1 MKITPTETDRLA
13 AQLFTPAGG
22 MRAAW
27 RGERNGVRPVWERLR
42 DGSEATPDF
51 YDTDDGPTQ
60 GAMLDQIEAA
70 AQPKLDAA
78 RFAEDLHLAL
88 VSRWRDCKRTGWRVV
103 DDGGGGAFVGPLAE
117 TRGAALVAAKRALA
131 EAAK

>member
-1 MKITPTETDRLA
+1 MKTTPTETDREA
-13 AQLFTPAGG
+13 AQLFAPSGG

-51 YDTDDGPTQ
+51 YDVDDGPTQ
-60 GAMLDQIEAA
+60 GAMLEQIESA

-78 RFAEDLHLAL
+78 RFAEDIHLML
-88 VSRWRDCKRTGWRVV
+88 TSRWQDCKRVGWRVV
-103 DDGGGGAFVGPLAE
+103 DECGGAAFVGPLAE
-117 TRGAALVAAKRALA
+117 TRGAALVAAMKAL
-131 EAAK
+131 KGST

>member
-1 MKITPTETDRLA
+1 MGIRGKEMKITPTETDRLA
-13 AQLFTPAGG
+13 AQLFAPAGG

-42 DGSEATPDF
+42 DGSESTPDA
-51 YDTDDGPTQ
+51 YDADDPATAGQ
-60 GAMLDQIEAA
+60 MLAQVEAVRPGQA
-70 AQPKLDAA
+70 VSILD
-78 RFAEDLHLAL
+78 RLHLLPVAEEHRFL
-88 VSRWRDCKRTGWRVV
+88 VLVEHDGAQAVTTG
-103 DDGGGGAFVGPLAE
+103 P

>member
-13 AQLFTPAGG
+13 AQLFAPAGG

-42 DGSEATPDF
+42 DG
-51 YDTDDGPTQ
+51 
-60 GAMLDQIEAA
+60 
-70 AQPKLDAA
+70 
-78 RFAEDLHLAL
+78 
-88 VSRWRDCKRTGWRVV
+88 
-103 DDGGGGAFVGPLAE
+103 GGAFVGPLAE

-131 EAAK
+131 EGRR

>member
-13 AQLFTPAGG
+13 AQLFAPAGG

-51 YDTDDGPTQ
+51 YDTDDGATQ
-60 GAMLDQIEAA
+60 GAMLEQIEAA
-70 AQPKLDAA
+70 AQPMLDAA
-78 RFAEDLHLAL
+78 RFAEDIHLMLA
-88 VSRWRDCKRTGWRVV
+88 SRWLDCKRVGWWVV
-103 DDGGGGAFVGPLAE
+103 DECGGAAFVGPLAE

-131 EAAK
+131 ETLK

>member
-1 MKITPTETDRLA
+1 MKTTPTETDREA
-13 AQLFTPAGG
+13 AQLFAPSGG

-51 YDTDDGPTQ
+51 YDTDDPATVGCMVAQ
-60 GAMLDQIEAA
+60 VEAA
-70 AQPKLDAA
+70 AGAPVELWHCPDDPPDAA
-78 RFAEDLHLAL
+78 HVVF
-88 VSRWRDCKRTGWRVV
+88 VRDPSFESFCS
-103 DDGGGGAFVGPLAE
+103 P

-131 EAAK
+131 EAPK